1 MALKSPAA
9 NIDRRWF
16 MRAWEAGI
24 PLLWKLAPMS
34 VLIGL
39 TVVITG
45 LMIHYV
51 IWPGYVDP
59 QSRLY
64 TSRLGYASIL
74 RSQGRPFPVR
84 TVHPEVRSLSGR
96 FIGEG
101 FVRSEPVTVPIVPMG
116 RITRV
121 LVQVGERVEKGQLI
135 AELDTSKAQ
144 IKAEAART
152 ALEIANAELARTKIG
167 SVYVLENERPEEDA
181 IRVHAAQKALLIKEE
196 LHAMAEELFKQRVI
210 SRDELLRRKMEND
223 EMVAQLRTAEL
234 SLKKAQKGRQQSI
247 RIAEASV
254 REAQLALAHREE
266 ELEDYKVYA
275 TVDGLVERCLI
286 HEGEYNQE
294 PGKPGFLILSKRWF
308 EAHFDQTAIGKI
320 NVSDDAQ
327 VYLEAFA
334 SQPLP
339 GKVTMVHP
347 VVSFS
352 LGGPETTRPLRA
364 TGTGAPEWPST
375 FSVRIEMD
383 QSGPMTTVGLTGF
396 ARVTKIREGLAVP
409 LGAVT
414 SRSAGRGLVFV
425 VQEGSFEPRE
435 VTLGFASDDW
445 IEIRSGV
452 DPGDEVIVDGH
463 QVLQPDDRIV
473 VESGPSADK
482 RMIVRS
488 S

>member
-1 MALKSPAA
+1 MDTQCAQTPKYTVRTRVVVRLALAKIVKIHNPRFGWVSDMIGPITPPSRGGAKHVLTF
-9 NIDRRWF
+9 ID
-16 MRAWEAGI
+16 G
-24 PLLWKLAPMS
+24 
-34 VLIGL
+34 
-39 TVVITG
+39 
-45 LMIHYV
+45 
-51 IWPGYVDP
+51 
-59 QSRLY
+59 
-64 TSRLGYASIL
+64 TSGYASIAFL
-74 RSQGRPFPVR
+74 Q
-84 TVHPEVRSLSGR
+84 TK
-96 FIGEG
+96 GEA
-101 FVRSEPVTVPIVPMG
+101 F
-116 RITRV
+116 
-121 LVQVGERVEKGQLI
+121 EKYLLFEKQ
-135 AELDTSKAQ
+135 
-144 IKAEAART
+144 
-152 ALEIANAELARTKIG
+152 
-167 SVYVLENERPEEDA
+167 VLENERPEEDA
-181 IRVHAAQKALLIKEE
+181 IRVHAAQKALRIKEE
-196 LHAMAEELFKQRVI
+196 LHAMAEELFKQRAI
-210 SRDELLRRKMEND
+210 SRVELLRRKMEND
-223 EMVAQLRTAEL
+223 EMAARLRTAEL
-234 SLKKAQKGRQQSI
+234 SLKQSQKGRQQSI

-294 PGKPGFLILSKRWF
+294 PGKPGFLILMGQWF

-334 SQPLP
+334 SQPFL